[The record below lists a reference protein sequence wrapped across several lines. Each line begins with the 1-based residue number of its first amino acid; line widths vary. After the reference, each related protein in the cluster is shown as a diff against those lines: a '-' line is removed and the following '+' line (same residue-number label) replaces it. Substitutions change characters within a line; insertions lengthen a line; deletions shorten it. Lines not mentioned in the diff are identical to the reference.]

1 MAASH
6 CLSNR
11 LFYAYIAILCW
22 APLPLASNR
31 PWAWNLL
38 SLLCLLLAIAAV
50 LQLRAGECSVWTR
63 LKPHRISIGLLALA
77 PLWAMLQTLPLPA
90 SMLAALSSGHAS
102 ILQITQL
109 PAMSIS
115 LDAALTRQL
124 ALLGLAFWLMYVLTL
139 LLLDSP
145 RRMRTLMF
153 ALVLSG
159 LFQALYGSFMTLS
172 GLEYGFFTPKTA
184 YLGMA
189 TGTFVNRNHLAG
201 YLELCLAVGIG
212 LLIASM
218 ATQQHRHWRDRLR
231 AALDSLLGPK
241 IRLRVF
247 LALMVVALVL
257 TRSRMGNAAFFIS
270 LPLWG
275 LLLMVL
281 QRRFHRG
288 AIVLFLSLML
298 VDFAIV
304 GQWFGFDELAQRL
317 QATSAESESR
327 DEVVRDSATLL
338 QDYAVT
344 GSGVGTWHTAFPR
357 YRGADI
363 PYFYD
368 HAHNDYLE
376 LGSDFGV
383 IGMAALALSVLYAL
397 YAAMKSM
404 ALRHDQLAL
413 GVAFAASMG
422 LTCLLLHSFVDFN
435 LQIPANALLLVV
447 LLAFAHLSRSLPR
460 EQHGYS

>member
-1 MAASH
+1 MVARH
-6 CLSNR
+6 CLSDR
-11 LFYAYIAILCW
+11 LFYCYIAILCW

-38 SLLCLLLAIAAV
+38 SLLCLALATAAAM
-50 LQLRAGECSVWTR
+50 QLRNSDHGLWTR
-63 LKPHRISIGLLALA
+63 LKPHRASIALLAIV
-77 PLWAMLQTLPLPA
+77 PLWATLQTLPLPA
-90 SMLAALSSGHAS
+90 SLLASLSPGHAFV
-102 ILQITQL
+102 LQATQL
-109 PAMSIS
+109 PSATIS
-115 LDAALTRQL
+115 LDAALTRQF
-124 ALLGLAFWLMYVLTL
+124 ALLGWAFWLMFVLAL

-145 RRMRTLMF
+145 RRMRVLMF

-172 GLEYGFFTPKTA
+172 GLEYGFFVPKTA
-184 YLGMA
+184 YVGMA

-218 ATQQHRHWRDRLR
+218 ATQQHRRWRDRLR
-231 AALDSLLGPK
+231 AALDTMLGPK

-257 TRSRMGNAAFFIS
+257 TRSRMGNTAFFVS

-275 LLLMVL
+275 MLLMLL
-281 QRRFHRG
+281 QRKFHRG
-288 AIVLFLSLML
+288 AVVLFVSLML

-304 GQWFGFDELAQRL
+304 GQWFGFDELAERL
-317 QATSAESESR
+317 QTTSAETESR
-327 DEVVRDSATLL
+327 DEVVRDSATMLR
-338 QDYAVT
+338 DFAVT
-344 GSGVGTWHTAFPR
+344 GSGAGTWYTAFPR
-357 YRGADI
+357 YRGDDI

-422 LTCLLLHSFVDFN
+422 ITCLLLHSFVDFN
-435 LQIPANALLLVV
+435 LQIPANALLFVV
-447 LLAFAHLSRSLPR
+447 LLAFAHLSRNLPR
-460 EQHGYS
+460 DQHGNS